1 MSNLKRLVF
10 FPFQRGVCYT
20 LNSGHPN
27 HTKLYVTTSGNIQR
41 LRLLLDAQPEEY
53 YGPYSYDATGFKIL
67 VHDQNESY
75 PNIEDFGVDLP
86 PGFTTNIRVRRTK
99 VGLQKL
105 SSSLFETSFSRHL
118 VPVVQKVDSVPGG
131 GVLGLMFVGY
141 LPMASQSPYPII
153 VYFLANYR
161 AHLLHFLQN
170 VIFAIPT

>member
-27 HTKLYVTTSGNIQR
+27 HTKLYVTTSGKIQA
-41 LRLLLDAQPEEY
+41 LTLSLDAQPEEY

-99 VGLQKL
+99 VGLKKL

-131 GVLGLMFVGY
+131 GAWVNVCWVFANGLSEP
-141 LPMASQSPYPII
+141 LP
-153 VYFLANYR
+153 NYS
-161 AHLLHFLQN
+161 LFFGQL
-170 VIFAIPT
+170 

>member
-1 MSNLKRLVF
+1 M
-10 FPFQRGVCYT
+10 
-20 LNSGHPN
+20 
-27 HTKLYVTTSGNIQR
+27 TTSGKIQA
-41 LRLLLDAQPEEY
+41 LTLSLDAQPEEY

-99 VGLQKL
+99 VGLKKL

-118 VPVVQKVDSVPGG
+118 VPVVQKVDSVPGRG
-131 GVLGLMFVGY
+131 GAWVNVWY

-153 VYFLANYR
+153 IYFLANYR
-161 AHLLHFLQN
+161 AHLRHFLQN

>member
-27 HTKLYVTTSGNIQR
+27 HTNLYVTTSGKIQA
-41 LRLLLDAQPEEY
+41 LTLSLDAQPEEY

-99 VGLQKL
+99 VGLKKL

-161 AHLLHFLQN
+161 AHLRHFLQN

>member
-1 MSNLKRLVF
+1 M
-10 FPFQRGVCYT
+10 
-20 LNSGHPN
+20 
-27 HTKLYVTTSGNIQR
+27 TTSGKIQA
-41 LRLLLDAQPEEY
+41 LTLYLDAQPEEY

-99 VGLQKL
+99 VGLKRL
-105 SSSLFETSFSRHL
+105 SSSLFETSFSETWSQLFKRWIAF
-118 VPVVQKVDSVPGG
+118 PRGAGK
-131 GVLGLMFVGY
+131 GY
-141 LPMASQSPYPII
+141 LGQCMFAGYVSMVSQSPYPIV

-161 AHLLHFLQN
+161 AHLSHFLQN

>member
-1 MSNLKRLVF
+1 M
-10 FPFQRGVCYT
+10 
-20 LNSGHPN
+20 
-27 HTKLYVTTSGNIQR
+27 TTSGKIQA
-41 LRLLLDAQPEEY
+41 LTLSLDAQPEEY

-99 VGLQKL
+99 VGLKKL

-131 GVLGLMFVGY
+131 GGGWCLG
-141 LPMASQSPYPII
+141 
-153 VYFLANYR
+153 
-161 AHLLHFLQN
+161 
-170 VIFAIPT
+170 

>member
-1 MSNLKRLVF
+1 M
-10 FPFQRGVCYT
+10 
-20 LNSGHPN
+20 
-27 HTKLYVTTSGNIQR
+27 TTSGNIQR

-99 VGLQKL
+99 VGLKKL

-118 VPVVQKVDSVPGG
+118 VPVVQKVDCVPGG
-131 GVLGLMFVGY
+131 GAWVNVCWVFANGLSEP
-141 LPMASQSPYPII
+141 LP
-153 VYFLANYR
+153 NYS
-161 AHLLHFLQN
+161 LFFGQL
-170 VIFAIPT
+170 

>member
-1 MSNLKRLVF
+1 M
-10 FPFQRGVCYT
+10 
-20 LNSGHPN
+20 
-27 HTKLYVTTSGNIQR
+27 TTSGKIQA
-41 LRLLLDAQPEEY
+41 LTLSLDAQPEEY

-99 VGLQKL
+99 VGLKKL

-131 GVLGLMFVGY
+131 GGGAWVNVCWVFANGLSEP
-141 LPMASQSPYPII
+141 LP
-153 VYFLANYR
+153 NYS
-161 AHLLHFLQN
+161 LFFGQL
-170 VIFAIPT
+170 

>member
-27 HTKLYVTTSGNIQR
+27 HTKLYVTTSKIQA
-41 LRLLLDAQPEEY
+41 LTLSLDAQPEEY

-131 GVLGLMFVGY
+131 GGAWVNVCLVFANGLSEP
-141 LPMASQSPYPII
+141 LP
-153 VYFLANYR
+153 NYS
-161 AHLLHFLQN
+161 LFFGQL
-170 VIFAIPT
+170 

>member
-1 MSNLKRLVF
+1 M
-10 FPFQRGVCYT
+10 
-20 LNSGHPN
+20 
-27 HTKLYVTTSGNIQR
+27 TTSGKIQA
-41 LRLLLDAQPEEY
+41 LTLSLDAQPEEY

-99 VGLQKL
+99 VGLKRL
-105 SSSLFETSFSRHL
+105 LSSLFETSFSRHL

-131 GVLGLMFVGY
+131 GGVLGLLFAGY
-141 LPMASQSPYPII
+141 VPMASQSPYPII
-153 VYFLANYR
+153 VYFLAHYR
-161 AHLLHFLQN
+161 AHLNHFLQN

>member
-1 MSNLKRLVF
+1 M
-10 FPFQRGVCYT
+10 
-20 LNSGHPN
+20 
-27 HTKLYVTTSGNIQR
+27 TTSGKIQA
-41 LRLLLDAQPEEY
+41 LTLSLDAQPEEY

-131 GVLGLMFVGY
+131 GVLELMFVGY
-141 LPMASQSPYPII
+141 LPKASQSPYPII

-161 AHLLHFLQN
+161 AHLRHFLQN